1 MLYTAS
7 YASDQ
12 TACWITGIVIAAL
25 IFLFVKFAAKG
36 SKPLEKIMLASGCV
50 IVLLTT
56 LIVKVP
62 APGSFNPEAGFSEKE
77 RRKDRRI
84 LIRIFSSIGLTA
96 LWFIPI
102 RNTEW
107 FEARMKKR
115 FWVPPKIRAGYQHG
129 G

>member
-1 MLYTAS
+1 MIYTAS
-7 YASDQ
+7 SAADQ

-62 APGSFNPEAGFSEKE
+62 APGSFNPKPDFGE
-77 RRKDRRI
+77 RK
-84 LIRIFSSIGLTA
+84 
-96 LWFIPI
+96 
-102 RNTEW
+102 
-107 FEARMKKR
+107 KKR
-115 FWVPPKIRAGYQHG
+115 QTDTHTNILVHRADSPVVHTDTEH
-129 G
+129 